1 MYSAHLGEHF
11 AEVVQTVST
20 FLWRCLLQ
28 AQSKSMLP
36 VTGEAGPSF
45 SEDERLSLGVAA
57 LVASPMEPLASSRY
71 LRRSGPSGP
80 FCWIRV
86 SSKRR
91 KLVLQEPLGEASQ
104 LTAFLLLPVVV
115 VVVDR
120 IRPSL
125 GYRVAVLRGG
135 DVGLQ
140 ACLP

>member
-1 MYSAHLGEHF
+1 MYSAHLGEYF
-11 AEVVQTVST
+11 AAVVQTAST
-20 FLWRCLLQ
+20 FLRRCLLQ

-45 SEDERLSLGVAA
+45 WEDQRLSLGVAA

-80 FCWIRV
+80 FCWICV

-104 LTAFLLLPVVV
+104 LTAFLVLPVVV

>member
-1 MYSAHLGEHF
+1 MYSAHLDEQF
-11 AEVVQTVST
+11 AAVVQTVST
-20 FLWRCLLQ
+20 FLRRCLLQ
-28 AQSKSMLP
+28 AQSKSMLS

-45 SEDERLSLGVAA
+45 SEDQRLSFGAA
-57 LVASPMEPLASSRY
+57 GLVASPMEPLASSRY

-80 FCWIRV
+80 FCWICV

-125 GYRVAVLRGG
+125 GYQVAVLRGG
-135 DVGLQ
+135 DVGWQ

>member
-1 MYSAHLGEHF
+1 
-11 AEVVQTVST
+11 
-20 FLWRCLLQ
+20 
-28 AQSKSMLP
+28 MLP